1 MIVNPNVEITIHE
14 HVQNYLSECKT
25 CSIKDLLE
33 SYSNPVQ
40 TTKSELINTLNNALR
55 AGNLSFVDER
65 KTWDDS
71 IVILS
76 KPFVFTDT
84 KDDISIIIS
93 KPRLSELS
101 LGNIEKRNNQFDS
114 VDCFREIIISA
125 KDVIRICSP
134 FMQKNVL
141 NGDSFPDLK
150 QLIVDALKRNVE
162 IKLLSRELFQRRS
175 EEIQWIIDIA
185 DDLGKSD
192 NFRIVD
198 YHLLSEDGTILS
210 STHAKLLIADYNM
223 AYVGS
228 AELRRNSLIANFE
241 VGCLVKGP
249 QVFGICELFDLM
261 FSKGRVWK

>member
-1 MIVNPNVEITIHE
+1 MIVNPNVEIIIHK
-14 HVQNYLSECKT
+14 HVQNYLNKYKT

-33 SYSNPVQ
+33 NYSDPVQ
-40 TTKSELINTLNNALR
+40 ATKTELINTLNKALR
-55 AGNLSFVDER
+55 AGNLSFIDER
-65 KTWDDS
+65 KTWEDS

-76 KPFVFTDT
+76 KSFVFTDT
-84 KDDISIIIS
+84 KEDISIIIS
-93 KPRLSELS
+93 KPILSELS

-141 NGDSFPDLK
+141 NGDSFPELR
-150 QLIVDALKRNVE
+150 QLIIDALKRNIK
-162 IKLLSRELFQRRS
+162 IKLLSRELFQRRG
-175 EEIQWIIDIA
+175 EEIQWLIDIA
-185 DDLGKSD
+185 NAIGKND
-192 NFRIVD
+192 NLRIVD

-210 STHAKLLIADYNM
+210 STHAKLLIADYTM

-249 QVFGICELFDLM
+249 QVFGICEVFDLM
-261 FSKGRVWK
+261 FSKGKVWK